1 MNKICSIIPLAA
13 GRGRT
18 SGTKRLSCEVAKSE
32 ACKNEK
38 MRPLNVCVNS
48 DVRRMGMQSQV
59 CEWDNNRT
67 SKIQNIPTDD
77 RLERETIISRWSP
90 SRRRLEYRE
99 PVETV
104 AAIAVYRL
112 PRHHRSIS
120 RESRWWRCGNRQSPR
135 GGSRRA
141 RSERRPINIHTGAD
155 RRGHHG

>member
-1 MNKICSIIPLAA
+1 MQYHTSSRRTRAHEWDEGSLL
-13 GRGRT
+13 RGGEVGSVPERT
-18 SGTKRLSCEVAKSE
+18 GTR
-32 ACKNEK
+32 

-59 CEWDNNRT
+59 CEWDNYRT
-67 SKIQNIPTDD
+67 SKIQNIPTED
-77 RLERETIISRWSP
+77 RLERESIIGRWSP
-90 SRRRLEYRE
+90 SRRRLEHRE

-120 RESRWWRCGNRQSPR
+120 HESRWWRCGDRQSAR
-135 GGSRRA
+135 GGSRRT

-155 RRGHHG
+155 RRRHHG